1 MKLSYN
7 KKIEAKLLSSS
18 SVKLSGVLSHFKKI
32 IFIPDESSNP
42 IKSILEHEIQILRPL
57 KIVMYH

>member
-7 KKIEAKLLSSS
+7 KKKIEAKLLSSS

-42 IKSILEHEIQILRPL
+42 IKSILEHE
-57 KIVMYH
+57 